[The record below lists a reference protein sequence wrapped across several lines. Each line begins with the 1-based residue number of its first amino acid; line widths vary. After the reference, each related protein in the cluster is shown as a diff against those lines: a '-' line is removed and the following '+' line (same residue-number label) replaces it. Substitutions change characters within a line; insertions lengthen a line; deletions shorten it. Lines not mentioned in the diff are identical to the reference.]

1 MVLTAIAMRR
11 DDSRN
16 KFLKASKIAI
26 DPQREQ
32 KE

>member
-1 MVLTAIAMRR
+1 MVTAIAMQL
-11 DDSRN
+11 DDFRN

-32 KE
+32 KT